1 MGYDIHI
8 TRRKLWFDK
17 GDDIARDEFARHV
30 RSDLEFRYPGEN
42 GDDYADWR
50 SPKTGYE
57 SWLCWSD
64 GQIDTKN
71 PEPEFID
78 KMVAVARELLA
89 KVQGDDG
96 EVYLSATEIQKEE
109 VEPAA
114 SLRCPATLASAVF
127 QWPLW
132 KQLVAAFL
140 LGCVL
145 LALKLLIF
153 G

>member
-1 MGYDIHI
+1 
-8 TRRKLWFDK
+8 
-17 GDDIARDEFARHV
+17 
-30 RSDLEFRYPGEN
+30 
-42 GDDYADWR
+42 
-50 SPKTGYE
+50 
-57 SWLCWSD
+57 
-64 GQIDTKN
+64 
-71 PEPEFID
+71 
-78 KMVAVARELLA
+78 MVAVARELLA

-96 EVYLSATEIQKEE
+96 EVYLSATEI
-109 VEPAA
+109 EPAA
-114 SLRCPATLASAVF
+114 SVPSPALPAPAVF